1 MNMEFSK
8 DNKEK
13 LNKTQDVKQSW
24 EDTITIRLYQVEQ
37 RLSGLEDKVKELDH
51 STEENIKSK
60 KINSR
65 TCRNSRTVWK
75 GQTNEL

>member
-60 KINSR
+60 K
-65 TCRNSRTVWK
+65 
-75 GQTNEL
+75 

>member
-13 LNKTQDVKQSW
+13 LYKTQDVKQSW

-37 RLSGLEDKVKELDH
+37 RLSGLEDKVKEWDH
-51 STEENIKSK
+51 STKENIKSK
-60 KINSR
+60 K
-65 TCRNSRTVWK
+65 
-75 GQTNEL
+75 